1 MFCNGITR
9 AASGDING
17 FNNTLLNLGRIDT
30 RGWDFGTNW
39 IGPDWGF
46 GHFGANWQMT
56 YTSKYVAVASGTG
69 LEEPRTVG
77 IEVTD
82 SGIPRIRSTLNLS
95 WGYSDWNVGW
105 TIRYLSSLKEDCG
118 SGAGFPI
125 CESPNDTTG
134 GRDNGTHHLGATTYH
149 DLRVAWKV
157 PTAVKFEVAAGVNN
171 VFAKDPPVC
180 LSCSLN
186 GYDASTYDLP
196 GRFYYAEA
204 SVKF

>member
-1 MFCNGITR
+1 MAMSWTFGRRTAAAMAVA
-9 AASGDING
+9 AASA
-17 FNNTLLNLGRIDT
+17 LL
-30 RGWDFGTNW
+30 
-39 IGPDWGF
+39 
-46 GHFGANWQMT
+46 
-56 YTSKYVAVASGTG
+56 
-69 LEEPRTVG
+69 
-77 IEVTD
+77 
-82 SGIPRIRSTLNLS
+82 LS
-95 WGYSDWNVGW
+95 SCLLADV
-105 TIRYLSSLKEDCG
+105 RYLASDDL
-118 SGAGFPI
+118 
-125 CESPNDTTG
+125 G